1 MTEKDMTKTQKVIF
15 KAYITFMKKVHKKDY
30 SKLSEEEKEQVCD
43 EFIKEC
49 LEKKII

>member
-15 KAYITFMKKVHKKDY
+15 KAYITFMKRVYKTDY
-30 SKLSEEEKEQVCD
+30 NKLTDEEKEQVCD